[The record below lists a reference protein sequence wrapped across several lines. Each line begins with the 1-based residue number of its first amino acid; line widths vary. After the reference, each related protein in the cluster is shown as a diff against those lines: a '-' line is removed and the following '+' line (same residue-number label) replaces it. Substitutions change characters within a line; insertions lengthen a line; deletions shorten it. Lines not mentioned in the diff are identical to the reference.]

1 LRSLPEPLLF
11 DASLPAHRTRAAGGG
26 IKNGTRDSLEVAI
39 LPQRGAKRRQ
49 IEFQVVGNIIVFEKA
64 MEFAV

>member
-1 LRSLPEPLLF
+1 LPEPLFF
-11 DASLPAHRTRAAGGG
+11 DPSLPAHRTRAAGGG

-39 LPQRGAKRRQ
+39 LPRRGTKRRQ
-49 IEFQVVGNIIVFEKA
+49 IEFQVVGSITLFEKA